1 MGKGSTS
8 YGTTTGTGSSAPWQP
23 QQGPIQQGIAGA
35 QNLYGQNPGA
45 ELTQQGVSGIA
56 QTAGSSTL
64 PQTSA
69 DFLSNTL
76 TNPKPN
82 EYIDKLSTSIGNQI
96 VPQVMSN
103 FALAGRAGDSPLA
116 QAAVGQGIATGLAP
130 YMFGSAENQMN
141 RQMDAL
147 AMSPQIE
154 AARYGPSNALI
165 GAGQTQANQ
174 AWGNLGNFM
183 NTVGQPYGSETS
195 SNVTAP
201 FAHTDTSGFRAI
213 GK

>member
-8 YGTTTGTGSSAPWQP
+8 YGTTTGTGSSAPWEP
-23 QQGPIQQGIAGA
+23 QQAPIQQGFEGA
-35 QNLYGQNPGA
+35 QSLYGQNPGS
-45 ELTQQGVSGIA
+45 QYINQGVSGIA

-69 DFLSNTL
+69 DFLSKTL
-76 TNPKPN
+76 TNPNPN
-82 EYIDKLSTSIGNQI
+82 QYIDELSTSIGNQV

-130 YMFGSAENQMN
+130 YMFGSAENQAN

-154 AARYGPSNALI
+154 AARYGPSQALI
-165 GAGQTQANQ
+165 GAGQTQANS
-174 AWGNLGNFM
+174 AWGNLNNYMGV
-183 NTVGQPYGSETS
+183 VGQPYGSQTTS
-195 SNVTAP
+195 FQEAP
-201 FAHTDTSGFRAI
+201 VAHTDTSGFRVL